1 MVEFSSWQPVFS
13 CFAFSFRVGTAP
25 QQPGDQLTAGWL
37 ENGFGWKMYFLPG
50 TPKHP
55 EFFKKN
61 TPSRG
66 WQLLFKVDLVKPVDR
81 LTDPLHGLD

>member
-1 MVEFSSWQPVFS
+1 MVEFSSWQPVFL

-55 EFFKKN
+55 EFFQKKHSF
-61 TPSRG
+61 PGVAIAVS
-66 WQLLFKVDLVKPVDR
+66 VDLVKPVDR
-81 LTDPLHGLD
+81 LTDPLHRLD